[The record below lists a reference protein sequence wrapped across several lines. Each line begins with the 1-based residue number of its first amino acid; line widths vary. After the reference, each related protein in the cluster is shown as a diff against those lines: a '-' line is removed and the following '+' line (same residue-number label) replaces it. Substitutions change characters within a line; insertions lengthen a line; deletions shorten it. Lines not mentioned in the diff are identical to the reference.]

1 MWQRVVEPVT
11 RVHGRSYISSPNP
24 LQDARVSATIYNLQ
38 DRREKEKKNFIERNR
53 SIEVSSD
60 TPRILSSSPRR
71 GTAQQK
77 EFVFYHVS
85 NLFWIFFTTD
95 VYTHLLSSY
104 GNGKE
109 QQVTKAFYNC
119 FTNASFHIPNHHHH
133 PRILRV
139 GFSFGH
145 EKTQKKVTSNPR
157 YFLSIALFQT
167 QTPTTRSILD
177 SYHDFVLASRLNF
190 QHIHYSVFPAVVSS
204 SFHLFQIHR
213 LIKTRT
219 KKNHNFYG
227 SALDIGL
234 AQRERFLEQTQS
246 DDGTRCRRTPRHRG
260 SASARKSAARGSSP
274 RYDFSAVVRSKRN
287 Q

>member
-1 MWQRVVEPVT
+1 M
-11 RVHGRSYISSPNP
+11 
-24 LQDARVSATIYNLQ
+24 D
-38 DRREKEKKNFIERNR
+38 
-53 SIEVSSD
+53 
-60 TPRILSSSPRR
+60 
-71 GTAQQK
+71 
-77 EFVFYHVS
+77 
-85 NLFWIFFTTD
+85 FFTTD

-119 FTNASFHIPNHHHH
+119 FANASFHRPNHHHH

-167 QTPTTRSILD
+167 QTTTTRSILD

-219 KKNHNFYG
+219 KKNSQLLWFC
-227 SALDIGL
+227 
-234 AQRERFLEQTQS
+234 F
-246 DDGTRCRRTPRHRG
+246 RHRI
-260 SASARKSAARGSSP
+260 SSE
-274 RYDFSAVVRSKRN
+274 RTVSRTNSIR
-287 Q
+287 

>member
-1 MWQRVVEPVT
+1 MREYQ
-11 RVHGRSYISSPNP
+11 
-24 LQDARVSATIYNLQ
+24 LQFTTSRIG
-38 DRREKEKKNFIERNR
+38 EKEKHLSERNR
-53 SIEVSSD
+53 TIPRYPATRREYCHPHLVGAPHKRKSLFFIMSRICFGFFLLQTNTHIFLSI
-60 TPRILSSSPRR
+60 
-71 GTAQQK
+71 
-77 EFVFYHVS
+77 
-85 NLFWIFFTTD
+85 
-95 VYTHLLSSY
+95 Y

-119 FTNASFHIPNHHHH
+119 FANASFHRPNHHH

-139 GFSFGH
+139 GFYFGH

-219 KKNHNFYG
+219 KKIHNFYG

-234 AQRERFLEQTQS
+234 AQRTVS
-246 DDGTRCRRTPRHRG
+246 RTNSIR
-260 SASARKSAARGSSP
+260 
-274 RYDFSAVVRSKRN
+274 
-287 Q
+287 

>member
-1 MWQRVVEPVT
+1 M
-11 RVHGRSYISSPNP
+11 
-24 LQDARVSATIYNLQ
+24 YNLQ
-38 DRREKEKKNFIERNR
+38 DRREKEKKHLIERNR
-53 SIEVSSD
+53 SIEVFSD

-71 GTAQQK
+71 GTAQKK

-95 VYTHLLSSY
+95 EYTHLFEHLW
-104 GNGKE
+104 KRKR
-109 QQVTKAFYNC
+109 T
-119 FTNASFHIPNHHHH
+119 T
-133 PRILRV
+133 
-139 GFSFGH
+139 GH
-145 EKTQKKVTSNPR
+145 ESFLQLFRKRVFSQTKSSPSANFARRLLFWTRKNTKKVTSNPR

-167 QTPTTRSILD
+167 QTPTTHSILD

-219 KKNHNFYG
+219 KKIHNFYG

-234 AQRERFLEQTQS
+234 AQRTVS
-246 DDGTRCRRTPRHRG
+246 RTNSIR
-260 SASARKSAARGSSP
+260 
-274 RYDFSAVVRSKRN
+274 
-287 Q
+287 